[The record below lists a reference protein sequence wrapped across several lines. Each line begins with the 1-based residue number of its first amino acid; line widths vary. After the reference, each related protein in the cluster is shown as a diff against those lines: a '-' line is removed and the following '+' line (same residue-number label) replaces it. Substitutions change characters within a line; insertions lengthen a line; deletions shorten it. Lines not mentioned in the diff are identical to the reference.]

1 MAGNTSRYAPRLGA
15 GGKQAPGRV
24 ALVSALFRLA
34 GKTATSVK
42 TGTRYAVRRDGD
54 KLLLDVTRKGGS
66 KRTLKPSDAEFLT
79 VAPDAVA
86 ALNAGKASSSGSG
99 TASSGT
105 ASTATTTD
113 TASTSSTDTSTAAS
127 TATDDASAPA
137 WTKKPY
143 IAEVLAL
150 DGWSDKTYAVKAGTF
165 DRRPAPTI
173 VVTLVGRDVTTREV
187 RPISEEW
194 DTTAKAVLDAKLAA
208 DAAAT
213 ADTATSTAPASETF
227 APSTES
233 APTSPLLA
241 DIIKHLG
248 EQPPPSDQGF
258 QYERKQKPADAT
270 TVSDTTTPAPT
281 SPGFVQQYKWWLV
294 GGAAAAV
301 GYVLLHRSKPE
312 TFPLPAAL
320 SKWVR

>member
-15 GGKQAPGRV
+15 GGRQAPGRV

-86 ALNAGKASSSGSG
+86 ALNAGKASSSGGG

-113 TASTSSTDTSTAAS
+113 TASTSSTDTATAAS
-127 TATDDASAPA
+127 APTDDASAPA

-194 DTTAKAVLDAKLAA
+194 EVTAKAVLDAKLAA

-213 ADTATSTAPASETF
+213 VDTATSTAPASDTF

-233 APTSPLLA
+233 APTSYTLA
-241 DIIKHLG
+241 ETFFNNAQRDPCETARCVSK
-248 EQPPPSDQGF
+248 PT
-258 QYERKQKPADAT
+258 QKPADAT

-281 SPGFVQQYKWWLV
+281 SPGFVQQYEWWLV

>member
-1 MAGNTSRYAPRLGA
+1 MAGNAQTAKARLGA
-15 GGKQAPGRV
+15 GGRQAP
-24 ALVSALFRLA
+24 ALVRSVGALYRFA
-34 GKTATSVK
+34 GKTATSAK
-42 TGTRYAVRRDGD
+42 TGTTYTVRREGE
-54 KLLLDVTRKGGS
+54 KLFLDVKRKKGE
-66 KRTLKPSDAEFLT
+66 KKTLKPSDTEFR
-79 VAPDAVA
+79 VVVPDALEAFSA
-86 ALNAGKASSSGSG
+86 ARAPSSSAG
-99 TASSGT
+99 TSTTST
-105 ASTATTTD
+105 DTSTATTTD
-113 TASTSSTDTSTAAS
+113 TSNTTS
-127 TATDDASAPA
+127 TDDASAPA

-173 VVTLVGRDVTTREV
+173 VVTLVGTDVTTREV

-213 ADTATSTAPASETF
+213 VDTATSTAPASETF

-248 EQPPPSDQGF
+248 EKPLTDAGVYAP
-258 QYERKQKPADAT
+258 KQKPADAT

>member
-1 MAGNTSRYAPRLGA
+1 MAGNAQTAKARLGA
-15 GGKQAPGRV
+15 GGRQAP
-24 ALVSALFRLA
+24 ALVRSVGALYRFA
-34 GKTATSVK
+34 GKTATSAK
-42 TGTRYAVRRDGD
+42 TGTTYTVRREGE
-54 KLLLDVTRKGGS
+54 KLFLDVKRKKGE
-66 KRTLKPSDAEFLT
+66 KKTLKPSDAEFRV

-86 ALNAGKASSSGSG
+86 AFSAARAPSSSAG
-99 TASSGT
+99 TSTTST
-105 ASTATTTD
+105 DTSTATTTD
-113 TASTSSTDTSTAAS
+113 TSSTTS
-127 TATDDASAPA
+127 TDDASAPA

-165 DRRPAPTI
+165 DRRPAPTV
-173 VVTLVGRDVTTREV
+173 VVTLVGTDVTTREV

-194 DTTAKAVLDAKLAA
+194 EVTAKAVLDAKLAA

-213 ADTATSTAPASETF
+213 VDTATSTAPASDTF

-233 APTSPLLA
+233 TPTSSPLA
-241 DIIKHLG
+241 DILLSNAQRDPCETARCVSK
-248 EQPPPSDQGF
+248 PT
-258 QYERKQKPADAT
+258 QKPADAT

-281 SPGFVQQYKWWLV
+281 SPGFVQQHKWWLV

-301 GYVLLHRSKPE
+301 GYVLLHRAKPE
-312 TFPLPAAL
+312 MFPLPAVL

>member
-105 ASTATTTD
+105 ASTTTTTD
-113 TASTSSTDTSTAAS
+113 TASTSSTDTATAAS
-127 TATDDASAPA
+127 TPTDDASAPA

-150 DGWSDKTYAVKAGTF
+150 DGWGDKTYAVKAGTF

-187 RPISEEW
+187 RPISEGWEV
-194 DTTAKAVLDAKLAA
+194 TAKAVLDAKLAA
-208 DAAAT
+208 DAAT
-213 ADTATSTAPASETF
+213 TVDTATSTAPGSDTF

-233 APTSPLLA
+233 AP
-241 DIIKHLG
+241 
-248 EQPPPSDQGF
+248 PSDQGF
-258 QYERKQKPADAT
+258 QYEPKQKPADAT
-270 TVSDTTTPAPT
+270 TVSDTTAPAT
-281 SPGFVQQYKWWLV
+281 AAPGFVQQYKWWLM

>member
-1 MAGNTSRYAPRLGA
+1 
-15 GGKQAPGRV
+15 
-24 ALVSALFRLA
+24 LA

-79 VAPDAVA
+79 IAPDAVA

-105 ASTATTTD
+105 ASTTTTTD
-113 TASTSSTDTSTAAS
+113 TASTSSTDTATAAS
-127 TATDDASAPA
+127 TPTDDASAPA

-187 RPISEEW
+187 RPISEGWEV
-194 DTTAKAVLDAKLAA
+194 TAKAVLDAKLAA
-208 DAAAT
+208 DAAT
-213 ADTATSTAPASETF
+213 TVDTATSTAPGSDTF

-233 APTSPLLA
+233 AP
-241 DIIKHLG
+241 
-248 EQPPPSDQGF
+248 PSDQGF
-258 QYERKQKPADAT
+258 QYEPKQKPADAT

>member
-1 MAGNTSRYAPRLGA
+1 
-15 GGKQAPGRV
+15 
-24 ALVSALFRLA
+24 VSALFRLA

-105 ASTATTTD
+105 ASTTTTTD
-113 TASTSSTDTSTAAS
+113 TASTSSTDTATAAS
-127 TATDDASAPA
+127 TPTDDASAPA

-173 VVTLVGRDVTTREV
+173 VVTLVGMDVTKREI

-194 DTTAKAVLDAKLAA
+194 EVTAKAVLDAKLAA

-213 ADTATSTAPASETF
+213 VDTATSTAPVSDTF

-233 APTSPLLA
+233 TPASSPLFDA
-241 DIIKHLG
+241 IKQAL
-248 EQPPPSDQGF
+248 EQPPSDQGF
-258 QYERKQKPADAT
+258 QYGPKHKPADAT
-270 TVSDTTTPAPT
+270 TVSDTTAPAT
-281 SPGFVQQYKWWLV
+281 AAPGFLQQYKWWLV

-301 GYVLLHRSKPE
+301 GYALLHRAKPE

>member
-15 GGKQAPGRV
+15 GGRQAPGRV

-79 VAPDAVA
+79 IAPDAVA

-105 ASTATTTD
+105 ASTTTTTD
-113 TASTSSTDTSTAAS
+113 TASTSSTDTATAAS
-127 TATDDASAPA
+127 TPTDDASAPA

-187 RPISEEW
+187 RPISEGWEV
-194 DTTAKAVLDAKLAA
+194 TAKAVLDAKLAA
-208 DAAAT
+208 DAAT
-213 ADTATSTAPASETF
+213 TVDTATSTAPGSDTF

-233 APTSPLLA
+233 AP
-241 DIIKHLG
+241 
-248 EQPPPSDQGF
+248 PSDQGF
-258 QYERKQKPADAT
+258 QYEPKQKPADAT